1 MFGKKRI
8 DTLDGLI
15 IRGVGRLGVY
25 FRNNIFISKWM
36 GLYPGGGGL
45 KLEGALTWDFTV
57 CYYLQSN
64 KHKFFRL
71 ISLHFLT
78 ELVMR
83 EFDKISK
90 HFPFGDHFY

>member
-36 GLYPGGGGL
+36 GLYPGGGL
-45 KLEGALTWDFTV
+45 KTGGGF
-57 CYYLQSN
+57 N
-64 KHKFFRL
+64 
-71 ISLHFLT
+71 
-78 ELVMR
+78 M
-83 EFDKISK
+83 
-90 HFPFGDHFY
+90 GFYSMLLFAK

>member
-1 MFGKKRI
+1 MFVKKRI

-15 IRGVGRLGVY
+15 IRGVGRLEVY

-36 GLYPGGGGL
+36 GLYPGGGL

-64 KHKFFRL
+64 KQILQTDLLTFRYR
-71 ISLHFLT
+71 IGY
-78 ELVMR
+78 ER
-83 EFDKISK
+83 I
-90 HFPFGDHFY
+90 

>member
-1 MFGKKRI
+1 MFVKKCI

-36 GLYPGGGGL
+36 SLYPGGGL

-57 CYYLQSN
+57 CYHCKVTN
-64 KHKFFRL
+64 KFFRL
-71 ISLHFLT
+71 ISLHFVT

>member
-36 GLYPGGGGL
+36 GLYPGGGL

-64 KHKFFRL
+64 KHKFFRP

>member
-1 MFGKKRI
+1 MFVKKHI

-15 IRGVGRLGVY
+15 IQGVGRLGVY

-36 GLYPGGGGL
+36 GLYPGGGL

-64 KHKFFRL
+64 KQILQTDLLTFRYR
-71 ISLHFLT
+71 IGY
-78 ELVMR
+78 ER
-83 EFDKISK
+83 I
-90 HFPFGDHFY
+90 

>member
-1 MFGKKRI
+1 MFVKKRI

-36 GLYPGGGGL
+36 GLYPGGGL

-64 KHKFFRL
+64 KQILQTDLLTFRYR
-71 ISLHFLT
+71 IGY
-78 ELVMR
+78 ER
-83 EFDKISK
+83 I
-90 HFPFGDHFY
+90 

>member
-1 MFGKKRI
+1 MFVKKRI

-36 GLYPGGGGL
+36 GLYPGGGL

-64 KHKFFRL
+64 KQIL
-71 ISLHFLT
+71 QTDLLT
-78 ELVMR
+78 FHYRIGYER
-83 EFDKISK
+83 I
-90 HFPFGDHFY
+90 

>member
-1 MFGKKRI
+1 MFVKKRI
-8 DTLDGLI
+8 DTLYGLI

-36 GLYPGGGGL
+36 GLYPGGGL
-45 KLEGALTWDFTV
+45 KTGGGFNMGFYSMLS
-57 CYYLQSN
+57 LQSN
-64 KHKFFRL
+64 KYKFFRL

>member
-36 GLYPGGGGL
+36 GLYPGGGLNTG
-45 KLEGALTWDFTV
+45 GGF
-57 CYYLQSN
+57 N
-64 KHKFFRL
+64 
-71 ISLHFLT
+71 
-78 ELVMR
+78 M
-83 EFDKISK
+83 
-90 HFPFGDHFY
+90 GFYSMLLFAK

>member
-1 MFGKKRI
+1 MFVKKRI

-36 GLYPGGGGL
+36 GLYPGGGL
-45 KLEGALTWDFTV
+45 KLERVLTWDFTV

>member
-1 MFGKKRI
+1 MFVKKRI

-36 GLYPGGGGL
+36 GLYPGGGL

-64 KHKFFRL
+64 KQILQTDLLTFRYR
-71 ISLHFLT
+71 IGY
-78 ELVMR
+78 ER
-83 EFDKISK
+83 IW
-90 HFPFGDHFY
+90 